1 MTFELDFDKIK
12 EQSMQFVDIA
22 KKTALDLADKGKNQ
36 LDPINQQ
43 TQLSKAQRQLGA
55 LVYTLH
61 KSGEEN
67 QPLVDKYIEHIA
79 SIEAAIEEIK
89 GRMTADEAAQAEEA
103 AAQATDMAD
112 TAKAADEAGESYE
125 DEQEETQSHLTKVCP
140 VCNAKVDVD
149 ALFCNHCGAQL

>member
-12 EQSMQFVDIA
+12 EQSMQFVDVA
-22 KKTALDLADKGKNQ
+22 KKTAMDLADKGKNQ
-36 LDPINQQ
+36 LDLINQQ

-55 LVYTLH
+55 LVYSLH

-89 GRMTADEAAQAEEA
+89 SRMTADETAQAEEA
-103 AAQATDMAD
+103 AAQATDVAD
-112 TAKAADEAGESYE
+112 TAEAAAPEEVFEEEEELESN
-125 DEQEETQSHLTKVCP
+125 QPTKVCP

>member
-12 EQSMQFVDIA
+12 EQSMQFVDVA
-22 KKTALDLADKGKNQ
+22 KKTAMDLADKGKNQ
-36 LDPINQQ
+36 LDLINQQ

-55 LVYTLH
+55 LVYSLH

-89 GRMTADEAAQAEEA
+89 SRMTADETAQAEEA
-103 AAQATDMAD
+103 AAQATDVDD
-112 TAKAADEAGESYE
+112 TAEAAAPEEVFEEEEELESN
-125 DEQEETQSHLTKVCP
+125 QPTKVCP